1 MLEIRYDK
9 DKIRR
14 LERELAGF
22 PRNSL
27 PKVMSRGLNRT
38 ASSARTATSRMLA
51 GEASLK
57 ISDVRKRI
65 TLIKASYRR
74 WRAGIK
80 ISRRRIGLI
89 RFRASRTKAG
99 VRYKRDGGW
108 VLARHSFIATMKSG
122 HKGVF
127 LRARYIP
134 KIGWNLPMKSDQRK
148 ESIYELKGPSMGQ
161 VFVGAQDKANAIY
174 RDSMR
179 RLEENI
185 NDQVRLILRRRLPA

>member
-38 ASSARTATSRMLA
+38 ATGARTATSRMLA

-65 TLIKASYRR
+65 TLKKATYRS

-80 ISRRRIGLI
+80 ISRQRIPLI
-89 RFRASRTKAG
+89 SFGARQTKKGITYKKAG
-99 VRYKRDGGW
+99 ER
-108 VLARHSFIATMKSG
+108 VLIKHAFKATMKSG
-122 HKGVF
+122 HTGVF
-127 LRARYIP
+127 RRMTSRRLPIAELR
-134 KIGWNLPMKSDQRK
+134 
-148 ESIYELKGPSMGQ
+148 GPSMGQ
-161 VFVGAQDKANAIY
+161 VFVGAQDKASVIY

-179 RLEENI
+179 KLEKNI
-185 NDQVRLILRRRLPA
+185 HDQVRMILKARLPA